1 VSGYPSKSILK
12 SPVVLGASVS
22 AQELA
27 VFGVSGQGSRSL
39 RLNLKAESVTA
50 GAGITVALQQLIAG
64 TYVALAST
72 NASVAITATGVV
84 SIRLDVAKSADQ
96 VDMPLSNQLR
106 VVITTGAG
114 SAVTISEIDL
124 LQAS

>member
-1 VSGYPSKSILK
+1 MSGYPLKSILK
-12 SPVVLGASVS
+12 APAVLGASIT

-39 RLNLKAESVTA
+39 RVNLKAESVTA
-50 GAGITVALQQLIAG
+50 GAGITVSLQHLIAG
-64 TYVALAST
+64 TYVPLASS
-72 NASVAITATGVV
+72 NASVAVTGNGVF
-84 SIRLDVAKSADQ
+84 SIRLDVAKSGDQ
-96 VDMPLSNQLR
+96 VDMPLSNQVR

-114 SAVTISEIDL
+114 SAVTISQLDL